1 MKWHSFWV
9 LQVRSSWLF
18 NSLRIIQTNL
28 QQWDLFPECFTQIVS
43 SSWNYCNVKS
53 SIAVG
58 IFFSIYG
65 FWLKPFEPFSVYADG
80 SICLDILQNQWSP
93 IYDVAA
99 ILTSI
104 QVYWKTNLQ
113 YGYNCCVSIIAR
125 PLIEELLL
133 LRSFIE
139 WKFDSKQEPATFPA
153 FLVLDKMKKLWW
165 IPKYKALC
173 YFSKVPIFRREFEG
187 LRTNSSLMIHE
198 IYCVPLEID

>member
-133 LRSFIE
+133 LRSISINRKKVNRWKSQLTEKRLIVFHHPNRHHQLLILSSYSLFFTSVKDSE
-139 WKFDSKQEPATFPA
+139 WK
-153 FLVLDKMKKLWW
+153 
-165 IPKYKALC
+165 
-173 YFSKVPIFRREFEG
+173 
-187 LRTNSSLMIHE
+187 TNK
-198 IYCVPLEID
+198 